1 MIVVIG
7 DLNAKVGNN
16 NANREEVIGNHGER
30 QQRREILRI
39 LHIAN
44 GLAVAGTLF
53 PRKEMHKL
61 MWRSPDGKTVNQI
74 DHVTVNGRMRTS
86 TLDTRVM
93 RGADVYSDHYLVR
106 SRIRL
111 KLARVERKEKGRQRF
126 DVRKLQSE
134 EIRRSYNIEVKN
146 RFEAIGDIVHPE
158 E

>member
-1 MIVVIG
+1 
-7 DLNAKVGNN
+7 
-16 NANREEVIGNHGER
+16 
-30 QQRREILRI
+30 
-39 LHIAN
+39 
-44 GLAVAGTLF
+44 
-53 PRKEMHKL
+53 
-61 MWRSPDGKTVNQI
+61 
-74 DHVTVNGRMRTS
+74 MRTS